1 MANENDEDSFKK
13 HVNSSINIFTVIFI
27 IFILIK
33 TVYFYSSNDD
43 NHDSIKKMKFVFTF
57 AFATIFLLF
66 SYFTN
71 VSISENKM
79 ICGEKNYKVAF
90 YATIIPF
97 VLIYSIGAALI
108 TILDG
113 WIRCFSNTFGVSI
126 LNLCGLTEIISK
138 SLNGNAGNSINS
150 KELPYILNEI
160 NIGDD
165 GQLTNIDSL
174 TNIDG
179 VDISSIDLQDN
190 IKKYIYCKESIGE
203 GIWHY
208 LLGIIT
214 ILVSYNTILAENCNA
229 FTVKKDDFKKY
240 LNDKYK

>member
-1 MANENDEDSFKK
+1 MASENHEDSFKK
-13 HVNSSINIFTVIFI
+13 HVNTSINIFTVMFI
-27 IFILIK
+27 ILILIK
-33 TVYFYSSNDD
+33 TIYFYTSVENNND
-43 NHDSIKKMKFVFTF
+43 NLIKQMKQVFTF
-57 AFATIFLLF
+57 VFATIFLLF

-97 VLIYSIGAALI
+97 TLIYSIGVALI

-113 WIRCFSNTFGVSI
+113 WVRCFSNTFGTSI
-126 LNLCGLTEIISK
+126 LNFSGLTELISNGIEGIEGIGSEKLPYHLNEVIIEDDGSLLIPD
-138 SLNGNAGNSINS
+138 SLNLKIS
-150 KELPYILNEI
+150 EEI
-160 NIGDD
+160 K
-165 GQLTNIDSL
+165 TE
-174 TNIDG
+174 
-179 VDISSIDLQDN
+179 

-229 FTVKKDDFKKY
+229 FKVKKDDFRKY
-240 LNDKYK
+240 LNDKFK

>member
-1 MANENDEDSFKK
+1 MASENHEDSFKK
-13 HVNSSINIFTVIFI
+13 HVNTSINVFTVVFI

-33 TVYFYSSNDD
+33 TVYLYNSKDD
-43 NHDSIKKMKFVFTF
+43 HKSIKLMMYVFTF

-71 VSISENKM
+71 LSITENKI
-79 ICGEKNYKVAF
+79 ICGEKNYRVAF

-97 VLIYSIGAALI
+97 ILIYSVGVALI
-108 TILDG
+108 TVLDG
-113 WIRCFSNTFGVSI
+113 WVRCFSNTFGASI
-126 LNLCGLTEIISK
+126 LNFCGLTETISE
-138 SLNGNAGNSINS
+138 SLNLNS
-150 KELPYILNEI
+150 KDVPFMLNEI
-160 NIGDD
+160 NIGEN
-165 GQLTNIDSL
+165 GELINRAAGIEPH
-174 TNIDG
+174 
-179 VDISSIDLQDN
+179 DIN

-229 FTVKKDDFKKY
+229 FTVKKDDFRKY
-240 LNDKYK
+240 LNDKFK